1 MRRKYIQIIDE
12 IDILLIL
19 KAYDVDDIVELDN
32 DDKLVL
38 MTSYENI
45 NIIKNIQEYISNIKI
60 IEFDGWEETKTI
72 EIK

>member
-1 MRRKYIQIIDE
+1 MIMERKYIQIIDN

-19 KAYDVDDIVELDN
+19 KAYNIDDIVELNND
-32 DDKLVL
+32 DDKLIL

-60 IEFDGWEETKTI
+60 IEFDG
-72 EIK
+72 